1 MWQSIGLILVYNIV
15 YNHFLAMVIK
25 PGSLKDLRQTEKLRQ
40 QYKNRANRKSV
51 AKELD
56 NDKNDRFDGISKD
69 VK

>member
-1 MWQSIGLILVYNIV
+1 
-15 YNHFLAMVIK
+15 MVIK